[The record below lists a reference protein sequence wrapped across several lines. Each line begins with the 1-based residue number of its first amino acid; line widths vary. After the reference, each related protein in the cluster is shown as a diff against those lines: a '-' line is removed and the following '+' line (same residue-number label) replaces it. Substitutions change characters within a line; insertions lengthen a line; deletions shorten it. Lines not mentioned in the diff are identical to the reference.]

1 MAKSKSI
8 FVCQE
13 CGASA
18 PRWMGKC
25 GGCGAWNSL
34 VEERSES
41 GRSKKR
47 GATSVPIQ
55 RVGELGEERASH
67 RPIGIA
73 EFDRVLGG
81 GLVDGGLYLLGG
93 EPGIGKSTLLMQ
105 VLAALSEQERKVLY
119 VTGEESATQ
128 VAMRARRVGG
138 ESVSDVAVVASSELD
153 DAMAAVEAEK
163 PHVLVIDSIQTM
175 RSTALESAPGTV
187 SQLREVTAQLM
198 ELAKRKSISTFVVGH
213 VTKEGVIAGPK
224 TIEHMVDVVLTV
236 EGDPSRQFR
245 LVRASKNRYGSTG
258 EVGVFEMRQSGLEPV
273 EDPSRLF
280 LAERPPEAS
289 GSVVLP
295 TCEGTRPLLVEIQ
308 ALTAPALYGA
318 SRRVAS
324 GVDTNRVAVLLAVI
338 ERKLGL
344 HIADRDVFV
353 SVAGGMRISE
363 RASDLAVALA
373 IISSL
378 KDRPLPANLAA
389 FGEVGLAG
397 ELRAVSRADARVTE
411 SRKLGFERVLMAT
424 SDARECGASKD
435 TILAATSLEQAVDLL
450 F

>member
-1 MAKSKSI
+1 MAKSKLE
-8 FVCQE
+8 FVCQA

-25 GGCGAWNSL
+25 SGCGAWNTL
-34 VEERSES
+34 VEERAAP
-41 GRSKKR
+41 KR
-47 GATSVPIQ
+47 GSSKARAVRIT
-55 RVGELGEERASH
+55 RVAELADESSQH
-67 RPIGIA
+67 RPIGIG
-73 EFDRVLGG
+73 ELDRVLGG
-81 GLVDGGLYLLGG
+81 GLVEGGLYLLGG

-105 VLAALSEQERKVLY
+105 VLAALARQDRSVLY
-119 VTGEESATQ
+119 VTGEESAAQ

-138 ESVSDVAVVASSELD
+138 DDVANVAILSTSELD
-153 DAMAAVEAEK
+153 EVLAAVASEK
-163 PHVLVIDSIQTM
+163 PDVLVVDSIQTM
-175 RSTALESAPGTV
+175 RANSLDSAPGTV
-187 SQLREVTAQLM
+187 SQMREVTALLV
-198 ELAKRKSISTFVVGH
+198 ELAKRKSVATFVVGH

-224 TIEHMVDVVLTV
+224 TVEHMVDVVLTV
-236 EGDPSRQFR
+236 EGDTSRQFR
-245 LVRASKNRYGSTG
+245 LVRASKNRFGSTG
-258 EVGVFEMRQSGLEPV
+258 EVGVFEMRAQGLEPV
-273 EDPSRLF
+273 ADPSRLF
-280 LAERPPEAS
+280 LAERPPGAA

-295 TCEGTRPLLVEIQ
+295 TCEGTRPLLVELQ

-353 SVAGGMRISE
+353 SVAGGMRVSE
-363 RASDLAVALA
+363 RASDLALALA

-378 KDRPLPANLAA
+378 KDRALPEDLAV

-397 ELRAVSRADARVTE
+397 ELRAVSRADARVAE
-411 SRKLGFERVLMAT
+411 CQKLGFGCVLMPKSDAKEASARDLRVL
-424 SDARECGASKD
+424 S
-435 TILAATSLEQAVDLL
+435 AASLEEAVDLL

>member
-1 MAKSKSI
+1 MAKSKSV

-13 CGASA
+13 CGAQA

-34 VEERSES
+34 VEEKSVTS
-41 GRSKKR
+41 RSKPSRASNVK
-47 GATSVPIQ
+47 VH
-55 RVGELGEERASH
+55 RVGELEAESAQHQPTGIGEL
-67 RPIGIA
+67 
-73 EFDRVLGG
+73 DRVLGG
-81 GLVDGGLYLLGG
+81 GLVTGGLYLLGG

-105 VLAALSEQERKVLY
+105 LLASLSGQSKKVLY
-119 VTGEESATQ
+119 VTGEESAAQ
-128 VAMRARRVGG
+128 VAMRARRISSSNVD
-138 ESVSDVAVVASSELD
+138 SVCVVASSELD
-153 DAMAAVEAEK
+153 DVLASTGAEK
-163 PHVLVIDSIQTM
+163 PDVLVVDSIQTM
-175 RSTALESAPGTV
+175 RASALESAPGTV

-198 ELAKRKSISTFVVGH
+198 NLAKRRSITTFVVGH

-224 TIEHMVDVVLTV
+224 TVEHIVDVVLTF

-258 EVGVFEMRQSGLEPV
+258 EVGVFEMRDTGLLPV

-280 LAERPPEAS
+280 LAERPPEAP
-289 GSVVLP
+289 GSIVLP

-324 GVDTNRVAVLLAVI
+324 GLDTNRVAVLLAVI

-353 SVAGGMRISE
+353 SVAGGMRVTE

-373 IISSL
+373 IVSSL
-378 KDRPLPANLAA
+378 KDRPLPANVAT

-397 ELRAVSRADARVTE
+397 ELRSVSRAEARVQE
-411 SRKLGFERVLMAT
+411 CQKLGFERVLMAKA
-424 SDARECGASKD
+424 DAEQLETKGV
-435 TILAATSLEQAVDLL
+435 LAAASLEGAVNLL